1 MSEIKAQYKTEA
13 YITQESIIEAF
24 MKKTGFTRDMIVAID
39 TMIVG
44 SENAIRVRMNDGDQF
59 IYIHKSYAK

>member
-13 YITQESIIEAF
+13 YITQETIIEAF
-24 MKKTGFTRDMIVAID
+24 MKKTGFTRDMIIAID
-39 TMIVG
+39 SMIVG

-59 IYIHKSYAK
+59 IYIHNSCAK